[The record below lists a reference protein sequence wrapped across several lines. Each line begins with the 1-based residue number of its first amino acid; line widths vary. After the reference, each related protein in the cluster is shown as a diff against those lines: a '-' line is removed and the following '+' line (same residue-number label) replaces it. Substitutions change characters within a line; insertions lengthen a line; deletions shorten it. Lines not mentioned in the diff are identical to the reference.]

1 MFRRLFYQ
9 WKGKVTNA
17 IIRSDADHGSSDESL
32 CRRCRFTKNTRTG
45 RRLVF
50 RQRHCVGSA
59 AGAGNAAAGRFLAGC
74 ELRRPEPWPLG
85 AAPSPEPCGRA
96 CRGVPARQG
105 ERRRR
110 RETARR
116 GGESPRLLGGPGL
129 HEPELVASEHRNSDG
144 ALFRDSAAG
153 GRASFGGACGA
164 ETDSRPFRT
173 RHDGAE
179 PGLAGR
185 HPASERGDF

>member
-1 MFRRLFYQ
+1 MRLF
-9 WKGKVTNA
+9 GVMLTMVFLTNLFA
-17 IIRSDADHGSSDESL
+17 ADADLRKIRE
-32 CRRCRFTKNTRTG
+32 
-45 RRLVF
+45 
-50 RQRHCVGSA
+50 Q
-59 AGAGNAAAGRFLAGC
+59 AAAWFSGSGTASEARRALETQQPDGSWRDVNYDDRNRGHWAPRRHLSRAVVLAAEYRRGREKG
-74 ELRRPEPWPLG
+74 
-85 AAPSPEPCGRA
+85 
-96 CRGVPARQG
+96 
-105 ERRRR
+105 RRR

-129 HEPELVASEHRNSDG
+129 YEPELVASEHRNSDG